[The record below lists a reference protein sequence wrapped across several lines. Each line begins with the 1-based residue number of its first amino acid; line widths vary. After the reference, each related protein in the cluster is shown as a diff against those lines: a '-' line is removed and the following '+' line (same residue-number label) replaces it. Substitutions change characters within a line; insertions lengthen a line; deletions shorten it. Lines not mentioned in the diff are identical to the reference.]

1 MVIKL
6 IKKNIVAGLIGSLF
20 AAAGVSHFLSPN
32 FFEAI
37 VPRWIPSPSLANQIS
52 GALEIALGCA
62 LLVPATRRKAAWGL
76 IVLLVIVFPANI
88 DMFVNNVKVSSGN
101 GENIRVE
108 GAPDVWV
115 RNLARLPL
123 QFVLAYLLYRQAR
136 PKSSRL
142 PVGP

>member
-1 MVIKL
+1 M
-6 IKKNIVAGLIGSLF
+6 
-20 AAAGVSHFLSPN
+20 
-32 FFEAI
+32 
-37 VPRWIPSPSLANQIS
+37 
-52 GALEIALGCA
+52 
-62 LLVPATRRKAAWGL
+62 PATRRKAAWGL
-76 IVLLVIVFPANI
+76 IALLVIVFPANI
-88 DMFVNNVKVSSGN
+88 DMFLNNVKVSSGN
-101 GENIRVE
+101 GDNIRIE